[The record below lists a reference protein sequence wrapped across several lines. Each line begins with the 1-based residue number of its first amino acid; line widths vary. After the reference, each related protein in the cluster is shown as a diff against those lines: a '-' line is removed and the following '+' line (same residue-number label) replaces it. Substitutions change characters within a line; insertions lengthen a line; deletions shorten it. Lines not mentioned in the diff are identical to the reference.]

1 MELIFYK
8 VALILIFSS
17 CKKMYL
23 SPPILRISWWKFYHD
38 WKKYEGRMIWWWR
51 VRSINFTSR
60 YDIRTLTKLTT
71 VANSKSNSVTEL
83 DHFLFLSDW
92 IVMDRRMIPHL
103 IIEPLCIFPVPDQH
117 LNRIYFSR
125 IISILLHDLH
135 RTISNFNDRVKIIGR
150 TNYLEWTFS
159 KNKTQRMLDLE
170 SLDIYVQEYRPR

>member
-1 MELIFYK
+1 MVK
-8 VALILIFSS
+8 ILSRL
-17 CKKMYL
+17 KKIWGKNDMM
-23 SPPILRISWWKFYHD
+23 
-38 WKKYEGRMIWWWR
+38 MI
-51 VRSINFTSR
+51 RSINFTSR

-125 IISILLHDLH
+125 IISILLHGLH
-135 RTISNFNDRVKIIGR
+135 RTISNFVQRSSE
-150 TNYLEWTFS
+150 NYW
-159 KNKTQRMLDLE
+159 KNELFGMN
-170 SLDIYVQEYRPR
+170 IF

>member
-1 MELIFYK
+1 
-8 VALILIFSS
+8 
-17 CKKMYL
+17 MYL
-23 SPPILRISWWKFYHD
+23 SSPILRISWWKFYHD

-135 RTISNFNDRVKIIGR
+135 RTISYNDRVKIIGR